1 MNRTDMLLVVPNQP
15 ATAEILK
22 GASGITQPLGLGYI
36 AAFLERDGAKVAI
49 LDHSCPGKV

>member
-1 MNRTDMLLVVPNQP
+1 MLLVVPNQP